1 MLCYYVINL
10 FEMKLYIKL
19 FIALVLFSACKGQLN
34 SNVTTQPILSDYKAG
49 EKWVWKYKGVTTK
62 GETRS
67 EGTDTREI
75 IDVDGE
81 LRITIGKDT
90 IPVTDIVKPKKSKT
104 PKYHW
109 PLKVGKKWIYKEN
122 WTSQDG
128 TTGKQQLKAEVLS
141 YKEEKVEAGTFM
153 AYTIHYNGNI
163 TNSRGYNAV
172 VDEVWLYAPK
182 VKNFI
187 KLTQKQ
193 DDFVYNEELIEY
205 FDKPSKNKVQ
215 LGNHIIG
222 KVKFLEEPENF
233 STITNKMADYK
244 IPALSLAVINDGKI
258 EWTDTYQNPSF
269 LGQNLNDNSIF
280 QAASLS
286 KPVTFFA
293 ALRMHTAGKI
303 DLDENIENYLQRYQL
318 PQGKQTA
325 ENPVTFRN
333 IFAHTSGITSGGYQ
347 GYAKNLAI
355 PTDIAILKGSEG
367 VNSPKI
373 EVISVPNEMLVY
385 SGGGYTLAEVAIQ
398 DIFNDEFSNIMNQWI
413 LKPIDM
419 KNSEFTQPLQPTDSS
434 KIAKGYTSNGVVLD
448 GGWRNHPE
456 QAAAGLWSNAVD
468 MAKFLIEI
476 YKGFQGKS
484 SIFSKSEIQ
493 SILNQERDGH
503 IYGLIVDKSEKGFA
517 ITHYGGNAGYRTGMT
532 IDLNTG
538 KGLVYLINSDNG
550 GALGNELLLS
560 ASQLYNWNHFKRT
573 SVKRNH
579 LDTAFLKQLIGKYK
593 WNSQVDLSISFNDE
607 INQLSL
613 YFPNGDTYNLIP
625 IKDEEI
631 SFINPNTGV
640 NVKFLK
646 SSNYNSFV
654 LYGQTAVKLN

>member
-1 MLCYYVINL
+1 MKSIKMKNRFILL
-10 FEMKLYIKL
+10 F
-19 FIALVLFSACKGQLN
+19 ALVILSACNKKAKLGI
-34 SNVTTQPILSDYKAG
+34 TQQPTLTDYAIG
-49 EKWVWKYKGVTTK
+49 EKWVWKYKGVTTQ
-62 GETRS
+62 GEVRS

-75 IDVDGE
+75 IEVNGE
-81 LRITIGKDT
+81 LNITIGKDT
-90 IPVTDIVKPKKSKT
+90 IPVAEMAKPEESDT
-104 PKYHW
+104 PKYDW
-109 PLKVGKKWIYKEN
+109 PLKVGKKWVYEEN

-128 TTGKQQLKAEVLS
+128 TTGKQQMNAEVLS
-141 YKEEKVEAGTFM
+141 YKEETVDAGTFM

-172 VDEVWLYAPK
+172 VDEVWLYAPG

-205 FDKPSKNKVQ
+205 SDKPSKSKVQ
-215 LGNHIIG
+215 LENQIIG

-233 STITNKMADYK
+233 STIVNKMVDYK

-258 EWTDTYQNPSF
+258 EWADMYQNPSF
-269 LGQNLNDNSIF
+269 SEQNLNYSSIF

-293 ALRMHTAGKI
+293 TLRMHTAGKI
-303 DLDENIENYLQRYQL
+303 DLDENIEKYLKRYKL

-325 ENPVTFRN
+325 ENPVTLRN

-347 GYAKNLAI
+347 GYAKDLAI
-355 PTDIAILKGSEG
+355 PSDIAVLKGSEG
-367 VNSPKI
+367 VNSPAI
-373 EVISVPNEMLVY
+373 EVISTPNEMLAY
-385 SGGGYTLAEVAIQ
+385 SGGGYTLAEVALQ
-398 DIFNDEFSNIMNQWI
+398 DVFNDDFSNIMNQWI
-413 LKPIDM
+413 LQPIGM
-419 KNSEFTQPLQPTDSS
+419 ENSEFTQPLQLSDSS
-434 KIAKGYTSNGVVLD
+434 EVAKGYTSNGVVLE

-456 QAAAGLWSNAVD
+456 QAAAGLWSNATD

-476 YKGFQGKS
+476 YKGYQGQS

-503 IYGLIVDKSEKGFA
+503 IYGLIVDKSDSGFA

-573 SVKRNH
+573 SAIRNQ
-579 LDTAFLKQLIGKYK
+579 LDSELLKQLTGTYK
-593 WNSQVDLSISFNDE
+593 WNSQVELSISFNDE
-607 INQLSL
+607 TNQISL
-613 YFPNGDTYNLIP
+613 HFPNGDTYKLVP
-625 IKDEEI
+625 VKGDEI

-640 NVKFLK
+640 DIKFLK
-646 SSNYNSFV
+646 SSDFNSFI
-654 LYGQTAVKLN
+654 LYGQKAVKLR

>member
-1 MLCYYVINL
+1 
-10 FEMKLYIKL
+10 MKQYIKL
-19 FIALVLFSACKGQLN
+19 CFALLLFSTCKGQIN
-34 SNVTTQPILSDYKAG
+34 SVTTSQPTLSDYNVG
-49 EKWVWKYKGVTTK
+49 EKWVWKYKGLTTN
-62 GETRS
+62 GEVRS
-67 EGTDTREI
+67 EGTDVREI
-75 IDVDGE
+75 IEVNGA
-81 LRITIGKDT
+81 LQITIGNDT
-90 IPVTDIVKPKKSKT
+90 ISVSEIVKPEESST
-104 PKYHW
+104 PKYDW
-109 PLKVGKKWIYKEN
+109 PLQVGNKWVYEEN

-128 TTGKQQLKAEVLS
+128 TTGKQHLNAEVVS
-141 YKEEKVEAGTFM
+141 YKEETVTAGSFM

-172 VDEVWLYAPK
+172 VEEVWLYAPK

-193 DDFVYNEELIEY
+193 DDFVYNEELVEY
-205 FDKPSKNKVQ
+205 SDKPLKSKIQ
-215 LGNHIIG
+215 LENQIIG
-222 KVKFLEEPENF
+222 KVKFFEEPENF
-233 STITNKMADYK
+233 STIVNKMTEYK
-244 IPALSLAVINDGKI
+244 IPALSLAIINDGKI

-269 LGQNLNDNSIF
+269 SEQNLNNSSIF

-303 DLDENIENYLQRYQL
+303 DLDENIENYLESYQL

-333 IFAHTSGITSGGYQ
+333 IFSHTSGITSGGYQ
-347 GYAKNLAI
+347 GYASHHTF
-355 PTDIAILKGSEG
+355 PTDVAVLKGEDG
-367 VNSPKI
+367 VNSPAI
-373 EVISVPNEMLVY
+373 EVVSAPNEMLAY
-385 SGGGYTLAEVAIQ
+385 SGGGYTLAEVALQ
-398 DIFNDEFSNIMNQWI
+398 DIFNDNFSNIMNQWI
-413 LKPIDM
+413 LQPIGM
-419 KNSEFTQPLQPTDSS
+419 KNSQFTQPLHPSDSS
-434 KIAKGYTSNGVVLD
+434 KVAKGYTSNGVVLE

-456 QAAAGLWSNAVD
+456 QAAAGLWSNATD
-468 MAKFLIEI
+468 MANFLIEI
-476 YKGFQGKS
+476 HKGYQDQS

-560 ASQLYNWNHFKRT
+560 ASQLYRWNHFKRT
-573 SVKRNH
+573 SAKRNQ
-579 LDTAFLKQLIGKYK
+579 LDSEVLKQLIGKYK
-593 WNSQVDLSISFNDE
+593 WNSQVELSISYDDE
-607 INQLSL
+607 TNLFSL
-613 YFPNGDTYNLIP
+613 HFPNGDTYELIS
-625 IKDEEI
+625 IKDEELC
-631 SFINPNTGV
+631 FINPNTGV

-646 SSNYNSFV
+646 SSNYNSFL
-654 LYGQTAVKLN
+654 LYGQTAVKFQ

>member
-1 MLCYYVINL
+1 
-10 FEMKLYIKL
+10 MKIYIKL
-19 FIALVLFSACKGQLN
+19 CLALLLFNACKGQIN
-34 SNVTTQPILSDYKAG
+34 SDATSQPTLSDYQEG

-62 GETRS
+62 GEVRS
-67 EGTDTREI
+67 QGTDTRKI
-75 IDVDGE
+75 LDVNGE
-81 LRITIGKDT
+81 LHITISKDT
-90 IPVTDIVKPKKSKT
+90 IPVSDIVKPETSET
-104 PKYHW
+104 PKYDW
-109 PLKVGKKWIYKEN
+109 PLKVGKKWVYEEN

-128 TTGKQQLKAEVLS
+128 TTGKQQMNAEVLF
-141 YKEEKVEAGTFM
+141 YKEETVEAGTFM

-172 VDEVWLYAPK
+172 VDEVWLYAPE

-205 FDKPSKNKVQ
+205 SDKSLKSKVQ
-215 LGNHIIG
+215 LEKQIIG

-233 STITNKMADYK
+233 STIANKMVDYK

-258 EWTDTYQNPSF
+258 EWADTYQNPGFSE
-269 LGQNLNDNSIF
+269 QNLNSSSIF

-293 ALRMHTAGKI
+293 ALRMHTAGEI
-303 DLDENIENYLQRYQL
+303 DLDENIENYVESYQL
-318 PQGKQTA
+318 PQGKQTS

-347 GYAKNLAI
+347 GYAKDLPI
-355 PTDIAILKGSEG
+355 PSDIDVLKGNEG

-373 EVISVPNEMLVY
+373 EVISTPNEILAY
-385 SGGGYTLAEVAIQ
+385 SGGGYTLAEVALQ
-398 DIFNDEFSNIMNQWI
+398 GIFNEEFSTIMNQWV
-413 LKPIDM
+413 LEPIGM
-419 KNSEFTQPLQPTDSS
+419 KNSQFTQPLQPSDSS
-434 KIAKGYTSNGVVLD
+434 KVAKGYTSNGVVLD

-456 QAAAGLWSNAVD
+456 QAAAGLWSNATD
-468 MAKFLIEI
+468 LAKFLIEI
-476 YKGFQGKS
+476 YKGYQGKS
-484 SIFSKSEIQ
+484 TVFSKSEIQ

-503 IYGLIVDKSEKGFA
+503 IYGLIVDRSENGFA

-573 SVKRNH
+573 SVERNQ
-579 LDTAFLKQLIGKYK
+579 LDTTLLKQLTGKYK
-593 WNSQVDLSISFNDE
+593 WNNQVDLSVSFNE
-607 INQLSL
+607 NTNQLSL
-613 YFPNGDTYNLIP
+613 QFPNGDTYNLIP
-625 IKDEEI
+625 VKGEEI
-631 SFINPNTGV
+631 SFVNPNTGV
-640 NVKFLK
+640 SVQFLK
-646 SSNYNSFV
+646 SSEFNSFM
-654 LYGQTAVKLN
+654 LYGQTAVKLK